1 MSVRLNKLLQR
12 FISGILTKNYVKI
25 ALIGIAV
32 LLSVT
37 ATAADDISGRVVSVA
52 DGDTLTVLDAEHQQH
67 KIRLGGIDAPEK
79 AMPFGQVSK
88 QKLAEI
94 CFQKQ
99 AEVNV
104 INVDRYGRA
113 VAHVYCDGVY
123 ANREM
128 VKTGYAWVYRTYDKG
143 FESFYVLQ
151 RQAKAAELGLW
162 ADPNPTPPWQW
173 RHANLP
179 RD

>member
-1 MSVRLNKLLQR
+1 MNAQLAKSYVNIISLVVALQ
-12 FISGILTKNYVKI
+12 FS
-25 ALIGIAV
+25 LI
-32 LLSVT
+32 
-37 ATAADDISGRVVSVA
+37 ATAGEIISGRVVAVA
-52 DGDTLTVLDAEHQQH
+52 DGDTLTVLDALQQQH

-88 QKLAEI
+88 RKLVEL
-94 CFQKQ
+94 CFNKQ
-99 AEVNV
+99 AEVNP
-104 INVDRYGRA
+104 INVDRYGRV

-123 ANREM
+123 ANQEM
-128 VKTGYAWVYRTYDKG
+128 VKAGYAWVYRTYDNG
-143 FESFYVLQ
+143 FESFYAFQ

-162 ADPNPTPPWQW
+162 ADPNPMPPWQW

>member
-1 MSVRLNKLLQR
+1 MSARLNKLLQR
-12 FISGILTKNYVKI
+12 FISAILAKNHVKI
-25 ALIGIAV
+25 ALLAITV
-32 LLSVT
+32 LLSVI
-37 ATAADDISGRVVSVA
+37 AKAADDISGRVVAVA
-52 DGDTLTVLDAEHQQH
+52 DGDTLTVLDASRQQH

-88 QKLAEI
+88 QKLVEI

-104 INVDRYGRA
+104 MNVDRYGRE

-128 VKTGYAWVYRTYDKG
+128 VKSGYAWVYRTYDKG

-173 RHANLP
+173 RHANLH